1 MPNLNNVEPVY
12 ANVVQIYGGPYDLIF
27 DFGFSSPENRA
38 TGDPMNFDVVSR
50 VAMSMGH
57 AKSILPLL
65 ARLIA
70 EYEKQIGEIP
80 APGYEQ
86 SSRE

>member
-1 MPNLNNVEPVY
+1 MPNLNNVEAVY
-12 ANVVQIYGGPYDLIF
+12 ANVVQIYGGAYDLIF